1 MKAVDEIL
9 AAISALS
16 EAERRELFEKLA
28 TIEEPEASGESS
40 EARKPTL
47 AFDAGQLEGQPDYV
61 MVFDG
66 GSLGN
71 PGPGYGSYALIRA
84 SDGQTSASPRS
95 EARPEGSV
103 EPKRVVRLD
112 FGGEMT
118 NNEAEYDTLIA
129 GLSDLIQRL
138 TEAKRSPSEFSI
150 EVRGDSQLVI
160 NQVSGVWKAKD
171 ERMRARRNQVR
182 ELLNRFA
189 AYRLGLQPR
198 QESVRILGH

>member
-16 EAERRELFEKLA
+16 EAEKRELFEKLA
-28 TIEEPEASGESS
+28 TIEESEAPGGSS
-40 EARKPTL
+40 EARRPRL

-61 MVFDG
+61 LVFDG
-66 GSLGN
+66 GSMGN

-84 SDGQTSASPRS
+84 SDGAPPLPPRG
-95 EARPEGSV
+95 RGGGGG
-103 EPKRVVRLD
+103 VVRLD
-112 FGGEMT
+112 FGGAMT

-129 GLSDLIQRL
+129 GLSDLVQKL
-138 TEAKRSPSEFSI
+138 TDAKRSPSEFSI
-150 EVRGDSQLVI
+150 EVTGDSYLVI

-189 AYRLGLQPR
+189 GYRLGIQPR
-198 QESVRILGH
+198 QESVRVLGH

>member
-16 EAERRELFEKLA
+16 EAEKRELFEKLTA
-28 TIEEPEASGESS
+28 IEKSESPGGSS
-40 EARKPTL
+40 EARKPKL

-61 MVFDG
+61 LVFDG

-71 PGPGYGSYALIRA
+71 PGPGYGSYALIRVN
-84 SDGQTSASPRS
+84 DGQTSASPSTTLRT
-95 EARPEGSV
+95 GSV
-103 EPKRVVRLD
+103 EPKRVVQLD

-138 TEAKRSPSEFSI
+138 AEAKLSPSEFSI

-189 AYRLGLQPR
+189 AYRLELQPR

>member
-16 EAERRELFEKLA
+16 KADKKELFEKLTA
-28 TIEEPEASGESS
+28 TGELTGSGESS
-40 EARKPTL
+40 ETRKPTL
-47 AFDAGQLEGQPDYV
+47 A
-61 MVFDG
+61 FDG

-71 PGPGYGSYALIRA
+71 PGPGYGSYALIKT
-84 SDGQTSASPRS
+84 SDGK
-95 EARPEGSV
+95 
-103 EPKRVVRLD
+103 KRVVRLD

-129 GLSDLIQRL
+129 GLNDLIQRL
-138 TEAKRSPSEFSI
+138 TEAERSPSEFSI
-150 EVRGDSQLVI
+150 EVRGDSNLVI
-160 NQVSGVWKAKD
+160 NQVSGAWKARD

-182 ELLNRFA
+182 ELLGHFA
-189 AYRLGLQPR
+189 ASRLVLQPR

>member
-16 EAERRELFEKLA
+16 EAEKVELFEKLS
-28 TIEEPEASGESS
+28 TMKEFEAQGGLSG
-40 EARKPTL
+40 ARKPTL
-47 AFDAGQLEGQPDYV
+47 VFDAGQLEGQPDYV
-61 MVFDG
+61 LVFDG

-71 PGPGYGSYALIRA
+71 PGPGYGSYALIRS
-84 SDGQTSASPRS
+84 SDGK
-95 EARPEGSV
+95 
-103 EPKRVVRLD
+103 KRVVRLD

-150 EVRGDSQLVI
+150 EVRGDSSLVI

-182 ELLNRFA
+182 ELLGRFA
-189 AYRLGLQPR
+189 AYGLRLQPR

>member
-16 EAERRELFEKLA
+16 EAEKRELFEKLTA
-28 TIEEPEASGESS
+28 IEKSESPGGSS
-40 EARKPTL
+40 EARKPKL

-61 MVFDG
+61 LVFDG

-84 SDGQTSASPRS
+84 NDGQTSAS
-95 EARPEGSV
+95 SV

-129 GLSDLIQRL
+129 GLRDLIQRL
-138 TEAKRSPSEFSI
+138 AEAKLSSSEFSI

>member
-16 EAERRELFEKLA
+16 EAEKVELFEELSA
-28 TIEEPEASGESS
+28 TEGLKDPGGLSG
-40 EARKPTL
+40 ARKPTL
-47 AFDAGQLEGQPDYV
+47 VFDAGQLEGQPDYV
-61 MVFDG
+61 LVFDG

-71 PGPGYGSYALIRA
+71 PGPGYGSYALIRT
-84 SDGQTSASPRS
+84 SDGK
-95 EARPEGSV
+95 
-103 EPKRVVRLD
+103 KRVVRLD

-150 EVRGDSQLVI
+150 EVRGDSSLVI

-189 AYRLGLQPR
+189 AYGLRLQSR

>member
-16 EAERRELFEKLA
+16 EAEKVELFEELSA
-28 TIEEPEASGESS
+28 TEGFKDPGGLSG
-40 EARKPTL
+40 ARKPTL
-47 AFDAGQLEGQPDYV
+47 VFDASQLEGQPDYV
-61 MVFDG
+61 LVFDG

-71 PGPGYGSYALIRA
+71 PGPGYGSYALIRT
-84 SDGQTSASPRS
+84 SDGK
-95 EARPEGSV
+95 
-103 EPKRVVRLD
+103 KRVVRVD
-112 FGGEMT
+112 FGREMT

-150 EVRGDSQLVI
+150 EVRGDSSLVI

-189 AYRLGLQPR
+189 AYGLRLQPR